1 MFPEP
6 GVIVPSATDPA
17 SALRNRPL
25 SLLGSAWPWR
35 CLGYLAV
42 TPVVAF
48 LWLVLGTPL
57 LVLAGVPL
65 GALERWRLRW
75 VDRYPVPGPK
85 SADPASSRVVW
96 RLRHRSTWTALAY
109 GFLLVPVAILDVVL
123 LSTFVLVPASM
134 VVGSAAQAMLL
145 VLGVDPDSVAAVRDL
160 DTPGSEPGLLRH
172 LGFMLLGLLLLA
184 LGAYVLVAVTEAQRL
199 LCRALLG
206 PPGGHRRQAD
216 DVVRSRARIA
226 SAFDEERRRIERD
239 LHDGAQQ
246 RLTALVVSLG
256 TIRYQIATGRHDS
269 LERMIERA
277 MDDARD
283 AVEELRDVVHGIYPA
298 ALREH
303 DLVGALDELARRA
316 GQADAMSVDV
326 DLTVPARLPTEIEVG
341 LYFAVSELVT
351 NVTRHSGAAKLT
363 VAAWQSARQTLV
375 LMVEDDGHGGASSSG
390 GTGLVGVVDRMETL
404 GGSVRIS
411 SPSGGPTRILLEVPC
426 GS

>member
-1 MFPEP
+1 M
-6 GVIVPSATDPA
+6 VPSATDPG

-25 SLLGSAWPWR
+25 SLLGSVWPWR

-48 LWLVLGTPL
+48 LWSVLCMPL
-57 LVLAGVPL
+57 LVFAGVPL

-75 VDRYPVPGPK
+75 VDRYPVPGPR
-85 SADPASSRVVW
+85 PAEAVSSRVVW

-109 GFLLVPVAILDVVL
+109 GFLLVPVAVLDVVL

-134 VVGSAAQAMLL
+134 VAGSAVQAMLL

-160 DTPGSEPGLLRH
+160 DAPGSEPGVVRH
-172 LGFMLLGLLLLA
+172 LGFVLLGLVLLA
-184 LGAYVLVAVTEAQRL
+184 LGSYVLVAATEGQRL

-256 TIRYQIATGRHDS
+256 TIRYKIATGRHDN
-269 LERMIERA
+269 LDRMIESA
-277 MDDARD
+277 MDDARV

-303 DLVGALDELARRA
+303 DLGGALDELARRA

-326 DLTVPARLPTEIEVG
+326 ELTVPSGLPTEIEVG

-351 NVTRHSGAAKLT
+351 NVTKHSGATKLKI
-363 VAAWQSARQTLV
+363 AAWRSARHTLV
-375 LMVEDDGHGGASSSG
+375 VTLEDDGRGGASPSG
-390 GTGLVGVVDRMETL
+390 GSGLVGVIDRLETL